1 MIGVIGVTDLSD
13 TTSVE
18 NLFQTKDHRDRHLFG
33 PGPKR
38 ILSFDGG
45 GVRGAIS
52 VAFLERIETIFADH
66 QRKLLTDYIAAKER
80 AGIADENLAAAK
92 AKLAAPF
99 MLADWF
105 DLVGGTS
112 TGSLIAGAI
121 ALGFSTKDIE
131 AFYLERASKIFKRP
145 VLRRINV
152 LQASFDARGL
162 QQEIDGIVKQ
172 RMLESDE
179 LLTGLTVVAKRMD
192 TGSPWIL
199 TNNPRAPY
207 WDTKLPSIDKDGN
220 VDKGYI
226 GNRYYKL
233 ATLVRASTAAPYYFD
248 PEILPI
254 IAPADEKATDDRAK
268 GSAIPLSA
276 DEAKTALRGVEGE
289 KDALSNVSDSLARFP
304 RLTLW
309 LTRLRALMIAQKEG
323 AHPDTHGLFVDGGV
337 SPFNNPSLA
346 LLMQVVLKPYGICWP
361 LGPDRLTFVSI
372 GTGSFRSR
380 LSFTELGFAGKF
392 KLALHSLM
400 SIMSDTQN
408 MALAQMQWLGECPSP
423 WPINSELDTLAGD
436 VPPGHHWF
444 RFMRYDLPL
453 DKTWIKRNL
462 GQNVSDADCLLYQK
476 MDDPAIIEPIY
487 ALAKIAAEQ
496 QVKPEHFF
504 PDRKKDAAHTGAA

>member
-1 MIGVIGVTDLSD
+1 M
-13 TTSVE
+13 
-18 NLFQTKDHRDRHLFG
+18 
-33 PGPKR
+33 
-38 ILSFDGG
+38 SFDGG

-52 VAFLERIETIFADH
+52 VAFLARIEEIFAEH
-66 QRKLLTDYIAAKER
+66 QRKVLTDYVAKKER
-80 AGIADENLAAAK
+80 ANEFDGQLAAAK
-92 AKLAAPF
+92 DKLKAPF
-99 MLADWF
+99 RLADWF

-121 ALGFSTKDIE
+121 ALGYTTSNIE
-131 AFYLERASKIFKRP
+131 EFYLERASKIFRRP
-145 VLRRINV
+145 VLRRFNV
-152 LQASFDARGL
+152 LQARFDARGL
-162 QQEIDGIVKQ
+162 QQEIDQIVKG

-207 WDTKLPSIDKDGN
+207 WNTKLPSIDKEGN

-254 IAPADEKATDDRAK
+254 IAPADEKAPEDTAK
-268 GSAIPLSA
+268 GSTIPLSA
-276 DEAKTALRGVEGE
+276 SETKAALRGVEGE
-289 KDALSNVSDSLARFP
+289 KDALSDVNDSLVRFP

-309 LTRLRALMIAQKEG
+309 LTRLRALMIAKKEG
-323 AHPDTHGLFVDGGV
+323 AHPDTHGLFIDGGV
-337 SPFNNPSLA
+337 TPFNNPSLA
-346 LLMQVVLKPYGICWP
+346 LLMQVVLKPYGMCWP
-361 LGPDRLTFVSI
+361 LGPDKLTFVSI

-392 KLALHSLM
+392 KLAIHSLM

-453 DKTWIKRNL
+453 DRKWIKNNL
-462 GQNVSDADCLLYQK
+462 QQNVSDADCLLFQK

-504 PDRKKDAAHTGAA
+504 PELKKGSDQAGAA